1 MNVAAVA
8 ERLGVKKSAVRKAI
22 GRGTLP
28 ATLVPGGRRGAEYE
42 VDESAVLAYQQSH
55 RREAK

>member
-1 MNVAAVA
+1 MNVAQVA
-8 ERLGVKKSAVRKAI
+8 EALGVKKSAVRKAI

-42 VDESAVLAYQQSH
+42 VDPDAVEAYRREH
-55 RREAK
+55 RRNGK

>member
-1 MNVAAVA
+1 MNVAQVA
-8 ERLGVKKSAVRKAI
+8 ETLGVKKSAVRKAI

-42 VDESAVLAYQQSH
+42 VEPEAVEAYRAAH
-55 RREAK
+55 RREVK